1 MANYWDT
8 FEPGLLAGED
18 YWEDFTPEAPTQ
30 TGIVE
35 EVTGKRSQPWEKDYH
50 RMAGLVDDS
59 GQYDAWYDPDPPPET
74 SRPDWG
80 TPEGY
85 ENWKTRIGLETGNG
99 NGNGTGSSGA
109 EGGSGHSGYND
120 MGQSVDHMGNVI
132 DQGVP
137 WEDSFLAGL
146 GNKLGWDEAHPG
158 NVPSGSSWDVMD
170 NSSTS
175 SLSSLS
181 GLMNTK
187 NVTMAILG
195 GVMSGPLGAIFGGLG
210 GISGIKSLLDGTHPA
225 LQSTDTGGQAE
236 ETDLS
241 VDINQS
247 VMQVI
252 NYDSKNINSTME
264 TPTE

>member
-8 FEPGLLAGED
+8 YNPGLLAGED
-18 YWEDFTPEAPTQ
+18 YWEDFTPEAPTE
-30 TGIVE
+30 TGVVGA
-35 EVTGKRSQPWEKDYH
+35 VTGNRFQPWEEGYH
-50 RMAGLVDDS
+50 KMAGLVDDS
-59 GQYDAWYDPDPPPET
+59 GQYDAWYDPDPPLET
-74 SRPDWG
+74 SVPDWAKS
-80 TPEGY
+80 EGY
-85 ENWKTRIGLETGNG
+85 ENWKNKIALETGNTSS
-99 NGNGTGSSGA
+99 TGGPHLP
-109 EGGSGHSGYND
+109 EGGPGDPDIYGSFGGT
-120 MGQSVDHMGNVI
+120 
-132 DQGVP
+132 P

-187 NVTMAILG
+187 NVTMALLG

-225 LQSTDTGGQAE
+225 LQSTDAGGQAE

-241 VDINQS
+241 VDIHQS
-247 VMQVI
+247 EM
-252 NYDSKNINSTME
+252 
-264 TPTE
+264 